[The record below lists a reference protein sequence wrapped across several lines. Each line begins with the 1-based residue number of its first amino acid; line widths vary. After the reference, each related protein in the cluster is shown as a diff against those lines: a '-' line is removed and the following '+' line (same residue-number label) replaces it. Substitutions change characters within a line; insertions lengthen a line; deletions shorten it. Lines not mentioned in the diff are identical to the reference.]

1 MTVCAILSLN
11 CSSIKQPKEITMTNG
26 ATCPIGGLEK
36 ILLAT
41 DRSEYSEGA
50 IREAIKFASKCSSRI
65 YASLTIEAYPEYE
78 TIGSNVFEKEE
89 KEAIAYLDSI
99 KARAAKEGVSCE
111 TALHESTDAAQAIVD
126 EATNKKVDMIIIGRR
141 GRKGVAKALMGET
154 AAKVITHSPCKV
166 LVVPKSAQI
175 EYKNILVA
183 TDGLTQAKAAVAE
196 AITIAKRCGSHIIA
210 LSAMRDE
217 TERKEANQ
225 FANEAAEMA
234 KKEGVSAEAVTPL
247 GRSFNAIVET
257 AGGRGVDLIVMGTY
271 GKTGVKKFIMGSSTE
286 KVIGNAG
293 CAVLVVKA

>member
-1 MTVCAILSLN
+1 
-11 CSSIKQPKEITMTNG
+11 MTNG
-26 ATCPIGGLEK
+26 ASCPIGKLEK

-50 IREAIKFASKCSSRI
+50 IREAIKFASKCSSKM
-65 YASLTIEAYPEYE
+65 YVSLTLETNPEYE

-89 KEAIAYLDSI
+89 KEANAYLDSI
-99 KARAAKEGVSCE
+99 KTRAAKDGVSCE
-111 TALHESTDAAQAIVD
+111 IALLESTDAAEAIVN
-126 EATNKKVDMIIIGRR
+126 EAIEKKVDMIVIGRR

-166 LVVPKSAQI
+166 LVVPKAAQI

-225 FANEAAEMA
+225 FANEAADLA
-234 KKEGVSAEAVTPL
+234 KKEGVSAEAVTPA

-257 AGGRGVDLIVMGTY
+257 AGGRAVDLIVMGTY

>member
-1 MTVCAILSLN
+1 
-11 CSSIKQPKEITMTNG
+11 MTNG

-41 DRSEYSEGA
+41 DRSEHSEGA

-65 YASLTIEAYPEYE
+65 YASMTIETNPEYE

-89 KEAIAYLDSI
+89 GEATAYLDSI
-99 KARAAKEGVSCE
+99 KARAVKEGVACE
-111 TALHESTDAAQAIVD
+111 TTLHESTDASQAIVD
-126 EATNKKVDMIIIGRR
+126 EAAEKKVDMIVIGRH
-141 GRKGVAKALMGET
+141 GRKGVAKALMGEV
-154 AAKVITHSPCKV
+154 AAKVIAHAPCKV
-166 LVVPKSAQI
+166 LVVPRAAQI
-175 EYKNILVA
+175 EYRNILVA
-183 TDGLTQAKAAVAE
+183 TDGSAHAVAALNE
-196 AITIAKRCGSHIIA
+196 AIAIAKRCGSRIIA

-217 TERKEANQ
+217 TEREEARN
-225 FANEAAEMA
+225 FSNKAAETA
-234 KKEGVSAEAVTPL
+234 KKEGVEAEAVTPT

-271 GKTGVKKFIMGSSTE
+271 GKTGLKKVLMGSSTE